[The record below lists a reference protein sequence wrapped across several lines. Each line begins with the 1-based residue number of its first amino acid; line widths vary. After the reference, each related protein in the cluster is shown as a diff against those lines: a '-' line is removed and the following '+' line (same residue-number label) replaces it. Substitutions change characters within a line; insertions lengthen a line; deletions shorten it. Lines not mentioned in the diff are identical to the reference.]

1 MPSEHAHFIT
11 AFDVAL
17 RGGPLPPG
25 VTGPE
30 AERRFAVYRNNVAV
44 GLSAA
49 LAQRFPV
56 IRRLV
61 GADYFA
67 ALAASFVATDR
78 PRSPV
83 MAEWGAGF
91 AAFLAGFP
99 PLAAWPWMAD
109 VARIEHARGL
119 AFHAADAVPVRPDR
133 LTRADPDL
141 LRLGLHPSVIVL
153 PLHHAG
159 VAVWAMNQ
167 PGATPGPVPAGPQ
180 IALILRDPSWGV
192 PVTAISPADAAMIAA
207 LPAGTL
213 TQAARAARA
222 VQADHDPQPLLLH
235 LMRSGSL
242 TDQETV
248 P

>member
-1 MPSEHAHFIT
+1 MPSDHARFT
-11 AFDVAL
+11 AAFDAAL
-17 RGGPLPPG
+17 CGGPLPPG

-56 IRRLV
+56 IHRLV

-67 ALAASFVATDR
+67 ALAASFGASDR

-91 AAFLAGFP
+91 AAYLAGFP
-99 PLAAWPWMAD
+99 PLAGWPWMAD
-109 VARIEHARGL
+109 VARIEHARGV
-119 AFHAADAVPVRPDR
+119 AFHAADAAPIRPER
-133 LTRADPDL
+133 LARADPAT

-167 PGATPGPVPAGPQ
+167 PGVTPGPVPAGLQ
-180 IALILRDPSWGV
+180 IALILRDPSWSV
-192 PVTAISPADAAMIAA
+192 PVMAISPADAAMIAA
-207 LPAGTL
+207 LPNGSL
-213 TQAARAARA
+213 TAAAQAAQA
-222 VQADHDPQPLLLH
+222 VQHDHDPQPLLLH

-242 TDQETV
+242 TDTETA

>member
-1 MPSEHAHFIT
+1 MPFDHTHFT
-11 AFDVAL
+11 AAFDAAL
-17 RGGPLPPG
+17 RGGPLPLG
-25 VTGPE
+25 VSGPE

-56 IRRLV
+56 IQRLV
-61 GADYFA
+61 GAKYFA

-83 MAEWGAGF
+83 MAEWGTGF
-91 AAFLAGFP
+91 APFLADFA

-119 AFHAADAVPVRPDR
+119 AFHAADAAPVQQIR
-133 LTRADPDL
+133 LAHADAAS
-141 LRLGLHPSVIVL
+141 LRLGLHPSVMVL
-153 PLHHAG
+153 PLRHAG
-159 VAVWAMNQ
+159 VAAWAMNQ
-167 PGATPGPVPAGPQ
+167 PGMTPGPVPPGPQ
-180 IALILRDPSWGV
+180 IALILRDPHWTV
-192 PVTAISPADAAMIAA
+192 PVTAISAADAAMIAA
-207 LPAGTL
+207 IPTGSLA
-213 TQAARAARA
+213 QAAQAAQA
-222 VQADHDPQPLLLH
+222 VQPDHDPQPLLLL

-242 TDQETV
+242 TDTGTA